1 MIKIYDTTLR
11 DGTQAEDISLLADDK
26 VRIAQRL
33 DAFGVHYI
41 EGGWPG
47 SNPKDFSFF
56 NKIKNI
62 NLKTAKVTAF
72 GSTRKLENRPE
83 QDQNLKAIVESG
95 VRVATIFGKSWDFHV
110 RSALHISLP
119 DNLTVIEDSLVFL
132 SREMEEVFYDAEHF
146 FDGFKDNRDYA
157 LATLKAA
164 QRGGAG
170 CLVLCD
176 TNGGT
181 LPHELT
187 SIIDIVRQEMGD
199 ESQLGIHVHNDS
211 ETAVASSLLAV
222 RHGITQ
228 VQGTINGFGE
238 RCGNANLISIIPNL
252 QIKMGYN
259 VIPPENLCKLA
270 SLSRFVD
277 EISNKRHSRHQAF
290 VGRSAFAH
298 KGGIHVSAV
307 QKDPLTYEHIN
318 PEAVGNK
325 RRVLVSDLS
334 GRSNIIYK
342 ANEYNLDLG
351 SKEKTE
357 EILKK
362 IKDLEEKGFQFEGA
376 EASFELLVKKT
387 TGCYR
392 PIFSFKGFRVMVN
405 KFRHDRPPL
414 TEATVMIEVDGVI
427 EHTASVGAG
436 PVDALNKA
444 LRKALEKFYP
454 ELKKITLD
462 DYKVRILS
470 SDKGTSSV
478 TRVLIESK
486 DDQGN
491 KWGTVGVS
499 TNIIEAS
506 WQALVDGIEYKYMR
520 KKGIGCD
527 SDMKNSTPLS

>member
-26 VRIAQRL
+26 VRIARRL
-33 DAFGVHYI
+33 DAFGIHYI

-56 NKIKNI
+56 NKIKEVE
-62 NLKTAKVTAF
+62 LKHAKVTAF
-72 GSTRKLENRPE
+72 GSTRKLENQAAHDP
-83 QDQNLKAIVESG
+83 NLKAIVESG
-95 VRVATIFGKSWDFHV
+95 VQVATIFGKSWDFHV
-110 RSALHISLP
+110 LNALHISLAE
-119 DNLTVIEDSLVFL
+119 NLLVIEDSLAFL
-132 SREMEEVFYDAEHF
+132 NQHMDEVFYDAEHF
-146 FDGFKDNRDYA
+146 FDGFKNNRDYA

-164 QRGGAG
+164 RQGGAQ
-170 CLVLCD
+170 CLILCD

-181 LPHELT
+181 LPDEIT
-187 SIIDIVRQEMGD
+187 AIIDITRQEMGD
-199 ESQLGIHVHNDS
+199 DTPLGIHVHNDS

-222 RHGITQ
+222 RHGVTQ

-238 RCGNANLISIIPNL
+238 RCGNANLTSIIPNL

-259 VIPPENLCKLA
+259 VINPENLSKLA
-270 SLSRFVD
+270 SLSRYVD
-277 EISNKRHSRHQAF
+277 EIANKRHSRHLPF

-307 QKDPLTYEHIN
+307 QKDPQTYEHID
-318 PEAVGNK
+318 PESVGNK
-325 RRVLVSDLS
+325 RRVLISDLS

-342 ANEYNLDLG
+342 AKEYDLDLG
-351 SKEKTE
+351 SKEDTE
-357 EILKK
+357 KILKQ

-376 EASFELLVKKT
+376 EASFELLVRKT
-387 TGCYR
+387 TGSYK
-392 PIFSFKGFRVMVN
+392 PIFTFMGFRVMVN

-414 TEATVMIEVDGVI
+414 TEATVMIEVGGVI
-427 EHTASVGAG
+427 EHTASVGEG
-436 PVDALNKA
+436 PVDALNRA

-454 ELKKITLD
+454 DLKNVTLE

-499 TNIIEAS
+499 SNIIEAS
-506 WQALVDGIEYKYMR
+506 WQALIDGIEYKYMR
-520 KKGIGCD
+520 KGSED
-527 SDMKNSTPLS
+527 ETTHSHPDYQ

>member
-1 MIKIYDTTLR
+1 MVKIYDTTLR

-26 VRIAQRL
+26 VRIARRL
-33 DAFGVHYI
+33 DRFGIHYI

-56 NKIKNI
+56 NKIKDI
-62 NLKTAKVTAF
+62 DLKSARITAF
-72 GSTRKLENRPE
+72 GSTRKLENRPD
-83 QDQNLKAIVESG
+83 QDQNLKAIIESG
-95 VRVATIFGKSWDFHV
+95 VQVATIFGKSWDFHV
-110 RSALHISLP
+110 RHALHISLP
-119 DNLTVIEDSLVFL
+119 ENLLVIEDSLAFL
-132 SREMEEVFYDAEHF
+132 RLKMAEVFYDAEHF
-146 FDGFKDNRDYA
+146 FDGFKNNREYA

-164 QRGGAG
+164 RRGGAE
-170 CLVLCD
+170 CLILCD

-187 SIIDIVRQEMGD
+187 AIIDVVRQELGD
-199 ESQLGIHVHNDS
+199 EMELGIHVHNDS

-259 VIPPENLCKLA
+259 VIPLENLNKLA

-277 EISNKRHSRHQAF
+277 EITNKRHNRHQPF

-307 QKDPLTYEHIN
+307 QKDPLTYEHID
-318 PEAVGNK
+318 PETIGNQ

-342 ANEYNLDLG
+342 AKEYDLDLG
-351 SKEKTE
+351 TE
-357 EILKK
+357 EETTEILRR

-405 KFRHDRPPL
+405 KFRSDRPPL
-414 TEATVMIEVDGVI
+414 TEATVMIEVGGEV
-427 EHTASVGAG
+427 EHTASVGDG

-454 ELKKITLD
+454 ELKKVTLD

-499 TNIIEAS
+499 KNIIEAS
-506 WQALVDGIEYKYMR
+506 WQALIDGIEYKYMR
-520 KKGIGCD
+520 KKGAGCD
-527 SDMKNSTPLS
+527 DPR

>member
-1 MIKIYDTTLR
+1 MIRIYDTTLR

-26 VRIAQRL
+26 VRIARRL
-33 DAFGVHYI
+33 DDFGIHYI

-56 NKIKNI
+56 NKMKEVKLKNARI
-62 NLKTAKVTAF
+62 TAF
-72 GSTRKLENRPE
+72 GSTRKAENQPE
-83 QDQNLKAIVESG
+83 YDPNLKAIVESG
-95 VRVATIFGKSWDFHV
+95 VEVATIFGKSWDFHV
-110 RSALHISLP
+110 LNALHISL
-119 DNLTVIEDSLVFL
+119 DENLVVIEDSLAFL
-132 SREMEEVFYDAEHF
+132 KQNMDEVIFDAEHF
-146 FDGFKDNRDYA
+146 FDGFKHNREYA

-164 QRGGAG
+164 LAGGAD

-181 LPHELT
+181 LPDELT
-187 SIIDIVRQEMGD
+187 AIIDYVRREIGTRKPY
-199 ESQLGIHVHNDS
+199 GIHVHNDS

-238 RCGNANLISIIPNL
+238 RCGNANLTSIIPNL

-259 VIPPENLCKLA
+259 VVNPEKLTRLA
-270 SLSRFVD
+270 SLARYVD
-277 EISNKRHSRHQAF
+277 EIANKRHSRHQPF

-307 QKDPLTYEHIN
+307 QKDPQTYEHID
-318 PEAVGNK
+318 PEMVGNK

-342 ANEYNLDLG
+342 AKEYDLDLG
-351 SKEKTE
+351 TREDTE
-357 EILKK
+357 EILRR

-387 TGCYR
+387 TGTYK
-392 PIFSFKGFRVMVN
+392 PIFNFLGFRVMVN

-414 TEATVMIEVDGVI
+414 TEATVMIEVNGVI
-427 EHTASVGAG
+427 EHTASVGVG
-436 PVDALNKA
+436 PVDALNQA
-444 LRKALEKFYP
+444 LRKALGKFYP
-454 ELKKITLD
+454 DLKNIKLE

-506 WQALVDGIEYKYMR
+506 WQALIDGIEYKYLR
-520 KKGIGCD
+520 KGGED
-527 SDMKNSTPLS
+527 ELSHSDTDDQ

>member
-1 MIKIYDTTLR
+1 MVKIYDTTLR

-26 VRIAQRL
+26 VRIARRL
-33 DAFGVHYI
+33 DSFGIHYI

-56 NKIKNI
+56 NKIKDVD
-62 NLKTAKVTAF
+62 LKSAKIAAF
-72 GSTRKLENRPE
+72 GSTRKLENRPD
-83 QDQNLKAIVESG
+83 QDQNLKAIIESG
-95 VRVATIFGKSWDFHV
+95 VQVATIFGKSWDFHV
-110 RSALHISLP
+110 RNALHISLP
-119 DNLTVIEDSLVFL
+119 ENLMVIEDSLAFL
-132 SREMEEVFYDAEHF
+132 KLKMAELFYDAEHF
-146 FDGFKDNRDYA
+146 FDGFKNNREYA

-164 QRGGAG
+164 RQGGAQ
-170 CLVLCD
+170 CLILCD

-187 SIIDIVRQEMGD
+187 AIIDVVREELGQET
-199 ESQLGIHVHNDS
+199 ELGIHVHNDS

-222 RHGITQ
+222 RHGVTQ
-228 VQGTINGFGE
+228 VQGTVNGLGE

-259 VIPPENLCKLA
+259 VVPPENLPKLA
-270 SLSRFVD
+270 SLSRFID
-277 EISNKRHSRHQAF
+277 EISNKRHSRHQPF

-307 QKDPLTYEHIN
+307 QKDPFTYEHIA
-318 PEAVGNK
+318 PETVGNQ

-334 GRSNIIYK
+334 GQSNIIYK
-342 ANEYNLDLG
+342 AREYGLDLG
-351 SKEKTE
+351 TKEETA
-357 EILKK
+357 EILKR

-392 PIFSFKGFRVMVN
+392 PIFAFKGFRVMVN
-405 KFRHDRPPL
+405 KFRVDRPPL
-414 TEATVMIEVDGVI
+414 TEATVMIEVGGVI
-427 EHTASVGAG
+427 EHTASVGDG

-454 ELKKITLD
+454 ELKKVKLD

-499 TNIIEAS
+499 KNIIEAS
-506 WQALVDGIEYKYMR
+506 WQALIDGIEYKYMR
-520 KKGIGCD
+520 KKGNGCD
-527 SDMKNSTPLS
+527 PK

>member
-1 MIKIYDTTLR
+1 
-11 DGTQAEDISLLADDK
+11 
-26 VRIAQRL
+26 
-33 DAFGVHYI
+33 
-41 EGGWPG
+41 
-47 SNPKDFSFF
+47 
-56 NKIKNI
+56 
-62 NLKTAKVTAF
+62 
-72 GSTRKLENRPE
+72 
-83 QDQNLKAIVESG
+83 
-95 VRVATIFGKSWDFHV
+95 
-110 RSALHISLP
+110 
-119 DNLTVIEDSLVFL
+119 
-132 SREMEEVFYDAEHF
+132 
-146 FDGFKDNRDYA
+146 
-157 LATLKAA
+157 
-164 QRGGAG
+164 GGAQ
-170 CLVLCD
+170 CLILCD

-187 SIIDIVRQEMGD
+187 TIIEIVRQEIGK
-199 ESQLGIHVHNDS
+199 ETQLGIHVHNDS
-211 ETAVASSLLAV
+211 ETAVASTLLAV

-228 VQGTINGFGE
+228 VQGTINGIGE

-259 VIPPENLCKLA
+259 VIPPENLKALA

-277 EISNKRHSRHQAF
+277 EIANKRHSRHQPF

-307 QKDPLTYEHIN
+307 QKDPSTYEHIN
-318 PEAVGNK
+318 PETVGNQ

-342 ANEYNLDLG
+342 AKEYNLDLG
-351 SKEKTE
+351 SKEETE
-357 EILKK
+357 EILKR

-387 TGCYR
+387 TGCYQ
-392 PIFSFKGFRVMVN
+392 PIFLFKGFRVMVN

-414 TEATVMIEVDGVI
+414 TEATVMIEVDGEI

-454 ELKKITLD
+454 ELKKVTLD

-470 SDKGTSSV
+470 SDKGTNSV

-506 WQALVDGIEYKYMR
+506 WQALIDGIEYKYMT
-520 KKGIGCD
+520 KKG
-527 SDMKNSTPLS
+527 

>member
-26 VRIAQRL
+26 VRIARRL
-33 DAFGVHYI
+33 DDFGIHYI

-56 NKIKNI
+56 NKIKEI
-62 NLKTAKVTAF
+62 KLKHAKVTAF
-72 GSTRKLENRPE
+72 GSTRKLENQAAHDP
-83 QDQNLKAIVESG
+83 NLKAIVESG
-95 VRVATIFGKSWDFHV
+95 VQVATIFGKAWDFHV
-110 RSALHISLP
+110 LNALHITLP
-119 DNLTVIEDSLVFL
+119 ENLLLIEDSLAFL
-132 SREMEEVFYDAEHF
+132 NQRMEEVFYDAEHF
-146 FDGFKDNRDYA
+146 FDGFKNNRNYA
-157 LATLKAA
+157 LETLKAA
-164 QRGGAG
+164 QRGGAQ
-170 CLVLCD
+170 CLILCD

-181 LPHELT
+181 LPDELT
-187 SIIDIVRQEMGD
+187 AIIDVVRLELGK
-199 ESQLGIHVHNDS
+199 ETSLGIHVHNDS

-228 VQGTINGFGE
+228 IQGTINGFGE
-238 RCGNANLISIIPNL
+238 RCGNANLTSIIPNL

-259 VIPPENLCKLA
+259 VVSSENLNQLA
-270 SLSRFVD
+270 SLSRYVD
-277 EISNKRHSRHQAF
+277 EIANKRHSRHLPF

-307 QKDPLTYEHIN
+307 QKDPQTYEHID
-318 PEAVGNK
+318 PESVGNK

-342 ANEYNLDLG
+342 AKEYNLDLG
-351 SKEKTE
+351 SKEDTD
-357 EILKK
+357 EILRR

-387 TGCYR
+387 TGKYK
-392 PIFSFKGFRVMVN
+392 PIFNFMGFRVMVN
-405 KFRHDRPPL
+405 KFRYDRPPL
-414 TEATVMIEVDGVI
+414 TEATVMIEVGGVI
-427 EHTASVGAG
+427 EHTASVGEG

-454 ELKKITLD
+454 DLKSVKLD
-462 DYKVRILS
+462 DFKVRILS
-470 SDKGTSSV
+470 SDKGTSSI

-499 TNIIEAS
+499 SNIIEAS
-506 WQALVDGIEYKYMR
+506 WQALIDGIEYKYMR
-520 KKGIGCD
+520 KGSK
-527 SDMKNSTPLS
+527 

>member
-26 VRIAQRL
+26 IRIAKRL
-33 DAFGVHYI
+33 DTFGIHYI

-56 NKIKNI
+56 NKIRDVRLRHARI
-62 NLKTAKVTAF
+62 TAF

-83 QDQNLKAIVESG
+83 NDPNLMAIIESG
-95 VRVATIFGKSWDFHV
+95 VSVATIFGKSWDFHV
-110 RSALHISLP
+110 IDALHITL
-119 DNLTVIEDSLVFL
+119 DENLAVIEDSLAFL
-132 SREMEEVFYDAEHF
+132 KSRLETVFYDAEHF
-146 FDGFKDNRDYA
+146 FDGFKNNRDYA
-157 LATLKAA
+157 IATLRAA
-164 QRGGAG
+164 LAGGAET
-170 CLVLCD
+170 LVLCD

-181 LPHELT
+181 LPDELT
-187 SIIDIVRQEMGD
+187 GIIDIVRRELGPD
-199 ESQLGIHVHNDS
+199 VSLGIHLHNDS
-211 ETAVASSLLAV
+211 ETAVAGTLLAV

-238 RCGNANLISIIPNL
+238 RCGNANLTSIIPNL

-259 VIPPENLCKLA
+259 VVNPENLGKLA
-270 SLSRFVD
+270 SLSRYVD
-277 EISNKRHSRHQAF
+277 EIANKNPNRHQPF

-307 QKDPLTYEHIN
+307 QKNPLTYEHID
-318 PEAVGNK
+318 PEMVGNR

-342 ANEYNLDLG
+342 AREYDLDLG
-351 SKEKTE
+351 SREDTE
-357 EILKK
+357 EILRR
-362 IKDLEEKGFQFEGA
+362 IKELEEQGFQFEGA

-387 TGCYR
+387 TGCYK
-392 PIFSFKGFRVMVN
+392 PIFTFKGFRVMVN

-414 TEATVMIEVDGVI
+414 TEATVMIEVGGVV
-427 EHTASVGAG
+427 EHTASVGEG

-454 ELKKITLD
+454 DLRNVRLD

-470 SDKGTSSV
+470 SDRGTSSI

-486 DDQGN
+486 DEHGN

-506 WQALVDGIEYKYMR
+506 WQALIDGIEYKYMR
-520 KKGIGCD
+520 KGAQDATPMCD
-527 SDMKNSTPLS
+527 SDDQ

>member
-26 VRIAQRL
+26 VRIARRL
-33 DAFGVHYI
+33 DAFGIHYI

-56 NKIKNI
+56 NKIKEVE
-62 NLKTAKVTAF
+62 LKQAKVTAF
-72 GSTRKLENRPE
+72 GSTRKLENPAE
-83 QDQNLKAIVESG
+83 HDPNLKEIVESG
-95 VRVATIFGKSWDFHV
+95 VQVATIFGKSWDFHV
-110 RSALHISLP
+110 LNALHISLP
-119 DNLTVIEDSLVFL
+119 ENLLVIEDSLAFL
-132 SREMEEVFYDAEHF
+132 NRHMEEIFYDAEHF
-146 FDGFKDNRDYA
+146 FDGFKNNRDYA
-157 LATLKAA
+157 LETLKAA
-164 QRGGAG
+164 QRGGAQ
-170 CLVLCD
+170 CLILCD

-181 LPHELT
+181 LPDELT
-187 SIIDIVRQEMGD
+187 AIIDIVRQELG
-199 ESQLGIHVHNDS
+199 ENTPLGIHVHNDS

-259 VIPPENLCKLA
+259 VINPENLSQLA
-270 SLSRFVD
+270 SLSRYVD
-277 EISNKRHSRHQAF
+277 EIANKRHSRHQPF

-307 QKDPLTYEHIN
+307 QKDPQTYEHIK
-318 PEAVGNK
+318 PEAVGNH

-342 ANEYNLDLG
+342 AKEYGLDLG
-351 SKEKTE
+351 TKEETE
-357 EILKK
+357 EILRR

-387 TGCYR
+387 TGTYK
-392 PIFSFKGFRVMVN
+392 PIFNFMGFRVMVN

-414 TEATVMIEVDGVI
+414 TEATVMIEVGGVV
-427 EHTASVGAG
+427 EHTASVGEG

-454 ELKKITLD
+454 DLKSVKLE

-470 SDKGTSSV
+470 SDKGTSSI

-506 WQALVDGIEYKYMR
+506 WQALIDGIEYKYMR
-520 KKGIGCD
+520 KGGKDETSNCHLD
-527 SDMKNSTPLS
+527 D

>member
-26 VRIAQRL
+26 VRIARRL
-33 DAFGVHYI
+33 DAFGIHYI

-56 NKIKNI
+56 NKIREVE
-62 NLKTAKVTAF
+62 LKFAKVTAF

-83 QDQNLKAIVESG
+83 QDPNLLAIIESG
-95 VRVATIFGKSWDFHV
+95 VQVATIFGKSWDFHV
-110 RSALHISLP
+110 IDALHITL
-119 DNLTVIEDSLVFL
+119 DENLLVIEDSLACL
-132 SREMEEVFYDAEHF
+132 KRHMEELFYDAEHF
-146 FDGFKDNRDYA
+146 FDGFKQNREYA

-164 QRGGAG
+164 LKGGADT
-170 CLVLCD
+170 LILCD

-181 LPHELT
+181 LPDELT
-187 SIIDIVRQEMGD
+187 GIIEAVRRELG
-199 ESQLGIHVHNDS
+199 EEVALGIHLHNDS
-211 ETAVASSLLAV
+211 ETAVAGSLLAV
-222 RHGITQ
+222 RHGIRQ

-238 RCGNANLISIIPNL
+238 RCGNANLTSIIPNL

-259 VIPPENLCKLA
+259 VINPDNLCKLA
-270 SLSRFVD
+270 SLSRYVD
-277 EISNKRHSRHQAF
+277 EIANKRHNRHQPF

-307 QKDPLTYEHIN
+307 QKNPMTYEHID
-318 PEAVGNK
+318 PELVGNR

-342 ANEYNLDLG
+342 AKEYNLDLG
-351 SKEKTE
+351 TREQTE

-362 IKDLEEKGFQFEGA
+362 IKDLEEQGFQFEGA

-387 TGCYR
+387 TGRYR
-392 PIFSFKGFRVMVN
+392 PIFKFLGFRVNVN
-405 KFRHDRPPL
+405 KFRFDRPPL

-427 EHTASVGAG
+427 EHTASVGEG

-454 ELKKITLD
+454 DLRNVKLD

-470 SDKGTSSV
+470 SDRGTSSI

-486 DDQGN
+486 DEHGN

-506 WQALVDGIEYKYMR
+506 WQALIDGIEYKYLHQDDNR
-520 KKGIGCD
+520 DEICSCD
-527 SDMKNSTPLS
+527 PDDQ

>member
-1 MIKIYDTTLR
+1 MVKIYDTTLR

-47 SNPKDFSFF
+47 SNPKDLSFF
-56 NKIKNI
+56 NKIKDVA
-62 NLKTAKVTAF
+62 LKSAKITAF
-72 GSTRKLENRPE
+72 GSTRKIENRPD

-95 VRVATIFGKSWDFHV
+95 VQVATIFGKSWDFHV
-110 RSALHISLP
+110 RNALHISLP
-119 DNLTVIEDSLVFL
+119 ENLTVIEDSLAYL
-132 SREMEEVFYDAEHF
+132 KLNMPEVFYDAEHF
-146 FDGFKDNRDYA
+146 FDGFKNNREYA
-157 LATLKAA
+157 LSTLQAA
-164 QRGGAG
+164 QRGGAQ

-187 SIIDIVRQEMGD
+187 EIIDVVRQELGSD
-199 ESQLGIHVHNDS
+199 VELGIHVHNDS
-211 ETAVASSLLAV
+211 ETAVASTLLAV
-222 RHGITQ
+222 RHGVTQ
-228 VQGTINGFGE
+228 VQGTVNGLGE

-259 VIPPENLCKLA
+259 VIPSENLCKLA

-277 EISNKRHSRHQAF
+277 EISNKRHSRHQPF

-307 QKDPLTYEHIN
+307 QKDPLTYEHIS
-318 PEAVGNK
+318 PEIVGNQ

-334 GRSNIIYK
+334 GQSNIIYK
-342 ANEYNLDLG
+342 AKEYDLDLG
-351 SKEKTE
+351 TKEETA
-357 EILKK
+357 EILKR

-405 KFRHDRPPL
+405 KFRADRPPL
-414 TEATVMIEVDGVI
+414 TEATVMIEVGGEI
-427 EHTASVGAG
+427 EHTASVGEG

-454 ELKKITLD
+454 ELKKVKLE

-499 TNIIEAS
+499 KNIIEAS
-506 WQALVDGIEYKYMR
+506 WQALIDGIEYKYMR
-520 KKGIGCD
+520 KGGARCD
-527 SDMKNSTPLS
+527 PK

>member
-26 VRIAQRL
+26 VRIARRL
-33 DAFGVHYI
+33 DAFGIHYI

-56 NKIKNI
+56 NKIKEVE
-62 NLKTAKVTAF
+62 LKQAKVTAF
-72 GSTRKLENRPE
+72 GSTRKLENQAE
-83 QDQNLKAIVESG
+83 HDLNLKAIVESG
-95 VRVATIFGKSWDFHV
+95 VQVATIFGKSWDFHV
-110 RSALHISLP
+110 LNALHITLP
-119 DNLTVIEDSLVFL
+119 ENLMVIEDSLAFL
-132 SREMEEVFYDAEHF
+132 NQHMAEVFYDAEHF
-146 FDGFKDNRDYA
+146 FDGFKNNRNYA

-164 QRGGAG
+164 QQGGAQ
-170 CLVLCD
+170 CLILCD

-181 LPHELT
+181 LPDELT
-187 SIIDIVRQEMGD
+187 AIIDVVRQELG
-199 ESQLGIHVHNDS
+199 EETSLGIHVHNDS

-259 VIPPENLCKLA
+259 VINPENLSKLA
-270 SLSRFVD
+270 SLSRYVD
-277 EISNKRHSRHQAF
+277 EIANKRHNRHQAF

-307 QKDPLTYEHIN
+307 QKDPQTYEHID
-318 PEAVGNK
+318 PKSVGNR
-325 RRVLVSDLS
+325 RRVLISDLS

-342 ANEYNLDLG
+342 AKEYNLDLG
-351 SKEKTE
+351 SKEETE
-357 EILKK
+357 EILRR

-387 TGCYR
+387 TGSYK
-392 PIFSFKGFRVMVN
+392 PIFNFMGFRVMVN

-414 TEATVMIEVDGVI
+414 TEATVMIEVGGVI
-427 EHTASVGAG
+427 EHTASVGEG
-436 PVDALNKA
+436 PVDALNRA

-454 ELKKITLD
+454 DLKNVKLE

-520 KKGIGCD
+520 KGGDQC
-527 SDMKNSTPLS
+527 NT

>member
-26 VRIAQRL
+26 VRIARRL
-33 DAFGVHYI
+33 DDFGIHYI

-56 NKIKNI
+56 NKIKEVK
-62 NLKTAKVTAF
+62 LKNARVTAF
-72 GSTRKLENRPE
+72 GSTRKLENQAE
-83 QDQNLKAIVESG
+83 YDLNLKAIVESG
-95 VRVATIFGKSWDFHV
+95 VQVATIFGKAWDFHV
-110 RSALHISLP
+110 LNALHITLAE
-119 DNLTVIEDSLVFL
+119 NLLVIEDSLAFL
-132 SREMEEVFYDAEHF
+132 KQYMAEVFYDAEHF
-146 FDGFKDNRDYA
+146 FDGFKNNREYA

-164 QRGGAG
+164 QQGGAH

-181 LPHELT
+181 LPDEIT
-187 SIIDIVRQEMGD
+187 AIIDTVRQVLGKD
-199 ESQLGIHVHNDS
+199 VPLGIHVHNDS

-222 RHGITQ
+222 RHGVTQ

-238 RCGNANLISIIPNL
+238 RCGNANLTSIIPNL

-259 VIPPENLCKLA
+259 IINPEKLSQLA
-270 SLSRFVD
+270 SLSRYVD
-277 EISNKRHSRHQAF
+277 EIANKRHSRHMPF

-307 QKDPLTYEHIN
+307 QKDPQTYEHID

-334 GRSNIIYK
+334 GRSNIVYK
-342 ANEYNLDLG
+342 AREYDLDLG
-351 SKEKTE
+351 SQEDTE
-357 EILKK
+357 EILRR

-387 TGCYR
+387 TGSYK
-392 PIFSFKGFRVMVN
+392 PIFTFMGFRVMVN

-414 TEATVMIEVDGVI
+414 TEATVMIEVGGVI
-427 EHTASVGAG
+427 EHTASVGEG
-436 PVDALNKA
+436 PVDALNRA

-454 ELKKITLD
+454 ELKKVKLE

-520 KKGIGCD
+520 KG
-527 SDMKNSTPLS
+527 SDDAISHSHPDYQ

>member
-1 MIKIYDTTLR
+1 MVKIYDTTLR

-56 NKIKNI
+56 NKIKDVA
-62 NLKTAKVTAF
+62 LKSAKITAF
-72 GSTRKLENRPE
+72 GSTRKLENRPD

-95 VRVATIFGKSWDFHV
+95 VQVATIFGKSWDFHV
-110 RSALHISLP
+110 RNALHISLP
-119 DNLTVIEDSLVFL
+119 ENLTVIEDSLVFL
-132 SREMEEVFYDAEHF
+132 RLNMAEVFYDAEHF
-146 FDGFKDNRDYA
+146 FDGFKNNRDYA
-157 LATLKAA
+157 LATLQAA
-164 QRGGAG
+164 RRGGAQ

-187 SIIDIVRQEMGD
+187 AIIDVVLQELGSD
-199 ESQLGIHVHNDS
+199 VELGIHVHNDS
-211 ETAVASSLLAV
+211 ETAVASTLLAV

-228 VQGTINGFGE
+228 VQGTVNGLGE

-259 VIPPENLCKLA
+259 VIPSENLCRLA

-277 EISNKRHSRHQAF
+277 EISNKRHSRHQPF

-307 QKDPLTYEHIN
+307 QKDPLTYEHIA
-318 PEAVGNK
+318 PEMVGNQ
-325 RRVLVSDLS
+325 RRVLISDLS
-334 GRSNIIYK
+334 GQSNIIYK
-342 ANEYNLDLG
+342 AKEYDLDLG
-351 SKEKTE
+351 TKEETA
-357 EILKK
+357 EILKR

-405 KFRHDRPPL
+405 KFRADRPPL
-414 TEATVMIEVDGVI
+414 TEATVMIEVGGEI
-427 EHTASVGAG
+427 EHTASVGEG

-454 ELKKITLD
+454 ELKKVKLD

-499 TNIIEAS
+499 KNIIEAS
-506 WQALVDGIEYKYMR
+506 WQALIDGIEYKYMR
-520 KKGIGCD
+520 KGGAGCD
-527 SDMKNSTPLS
+527 PK